1 MTVSESRE
9 SSWRVLGDVVGS
21 LVSSLAS
28 PAVDQQPS
36 AVRRPKR

>member
-9 SSWRVLGDVVGS
+9 SSWRVLGDVVGN

-28 PAVDQQPS
+28 PAVD
-36 AVRRPKR
+36 RRPQSLVRPKS

>member
-9 SSWRVLGDVVGS
+9 SSWRVLGDVVVS

-28 PAVDQQPS
+28 PVVDQRLKPVTRTRS
-36 AVRRPKR
+36 